1 MRGNPVVSKA
11 APLPFPPAAR
21 PAFHSALAC
30 AVLKMC
36 FLEHTVR
43 LSNTR
48 EGPPGQ
54 LGEPEGQSEAA
65 EGTLGREPR
74 GFRSDLLEFGVVAG
88 GLRGV
93 GKQGSEEGDI
103 TRDKATGGG
112 CCRQL

>member
-11 APLPFPPAAR
+11 APLPFPPATR
-21 PAFHSALAC
+21 PAFHSALAR

-36 FLEHTVR
+36 FLEHTVC

-48 EGPPGQ
+48 EGPRGQ
-54 LGEPEGQSEAA
+54 LGEPEGKSEAA

-88 GLRGV
+88 DCGGLGSRARRREML
-93 GKQGSEEGDI
+93 QG
-103 TRDKATGGG
+103 TRHLGGG
-112 CCRQL
+112 CRQL

>member
-1 MRGNPVVSKA
+1 M
-11 APLPFPPAAR
+11 
-21 PAFHSALAC
+21 
-30 AVLKMC
+30 
-36 FLEHTVR
+36 R